1 MLCGRIESMHDGWV
15 GEGESKVHVDKL
27 NRESIQESGAALGLV
42 SVRLL
47 SFEDFVPLYAT
58 KP

>member
-1 MLCGRIESMHDGWV
+1 MHDGWV